1 MWWAL
6 VPSRTLTCR
15 VSLALLATARKNSSA
30 SSVSKPAIE
39 VVGRSASK
47 AQNGR
52 PEMSIAHS
60 ASDSSIGT
68 SADP

>member
-6 VPSRTLTCR
+6 VPRRTVTWR

-39 VVGRSASK
+39 VAGSSASNT
-47 AQNGR
+47 QSGR
-52 PEMSIAHS
+52 PEISIAHS

-68 SADP
+68 KAEP